1 MTPALVASLL
11 PWGEFAICMLAIG
24 LAGPQLTRY
33 GDKIAV
39 ILGLSRSWIGL
50 VLLATATSLPE
61 LFTGMSAVMVAGQPE
76 IAVGNALGACVLNL
90 AMLVVLDE
98 SSRKEPMYRRVDQ
111 GHLLAAGFGVVM
123 IGAAGASLLL
133 SHQALRL
140 SILHVSIFSPL
151 IVLLYVVAMRASFD
165 YERRMRPPADLVVTE
180 EMTLAQALARYGTA
194 AAVVVAAG
202 AWLPF
207 IGAEIA
213 EVMGWKTS
221 FVGTLV
227 ITGAT
232 SLPELVVTLSALRL
246 GAVDMA
252 IGNILGSNLFDILIL
267 ALDDIFYAKGPLLAD
282 VSAAHAITAFAAV
295 VMSGIFVVAM
305 LFKPESRVGGIVGW
319 VSIALLMVYLASAY
333 VSFVLG

>member
-1 MTPALVASLL
+1 MAPTLAALV
-11 PWGEFAICMLAIG
+11 PWAKFAICMGAIG

-33 GDKIAV
+33 GDKIAA
-39 ILGLSRSWIGL
+39 IMGWSRSWVGL

-61 LFTGMSAVMVAGQPE
+61 LFTGLSAVTVAGQPE

-98 SSRKEPMYRRVDQ
+98 ASRKEPMYRRIDQ
-111 GHLLAAGFGVVM
+111 RHLLAAGFGIVM
-123 IGAAGASLLL
+123 IGAAGAMLLL
-133 SHQALRL
+133 SHHAFNVAV
-140 SILHVSIFSPL
+140 LHVSGFAPL
-151 IVLLYVVAMRASFD
+151 IVLIYIVAMRASFA
-165 YERRMRPPADLVVTE
+165 YERRMRPPAELVLE
-180 EMTLAQALARYGTA
+180 EMTLAQALARYGAA

-207 IGAEIA
+207 IGADIA

-227 ITGAT
+227 ITAAT
-232 SLPELVVTLSALRL
+232 SMPEFVVTLSALRL

-267 ALDDIFYAKGPLLAD
+267 AIDDIFYVKGPLLAD
-282 VSAAHAITAFAAV
+282 VSPAHAITAFAAV
-295 VMSGIFVVAM
+295 VMSGIFVIAL
-305 LFKPESRVGGIVGW
+305 LFKPETRVGGIVGW
-319 VSIALLMVYLASAY
+319 VSLALLMVYLASAY
-333 VSFVLG
+333 VSFALG